1 MEFEFGL
8 SKKRRTRAASTNTSP
23 ENKFSYRDKKI
34 NAISGINGKKSK
46 LSMINEQSEK
56 SENTP

>member
-1 MEFEFGL
+1 MEFEFNL
-8 SKKRRTRAASTNTSP
+8 SKKRRARAASSNTSP
-23 ENKFSYRDKKI
+23 ENKVSYKDKKI
-34 NAISGINGKKSK
+34 NAISGIAEQKSK